1 LESKVNITLARSVW
15 RLYRRLSTRRRH
27 QLFGL
32 FGLSVFGAIAEVGTI
47 GAVVPFLGFMVDPTV
62 AEHYPLFRSVFIFGG
77 WRPDKSVL
85 LPATVLFVFMAFGTG
100 LVRLVLTW
108 ALYRFTF
115 GVGVDLGKE
124 IYRRTLLQPYSYHV
138 AHNSSQTLGSLSKVQ
153 SVVGGVISPL
163 MQSAVSG
170 LFVLA
175 IGVALLFASTLVS
188 VLTSLTFVAIYWF
201 ITLLT
206 RKRLNRNSEIIG
218 DMEME
223 RVQAI
228 QEGLGG
234 IRDVILDGS
243 QDLFVNRYW
252 DREARERRAMAGNS
266 FMSFAPRYMIESLG
280 MIIFSVLAYELSVR
294 GGGVSGS
301 LPILGALALGAQRAL
316 PQIQLMYFGWAS
328 INGARSALN
337 DVVSLL
343 ELSLPVVAPGP
354 ESWPLNFE
362 ESIDLEDVDFRY
374 AADGRD
380 VLSRINL
387 TIKRGTRIG
396 FVGRTGSGKSTLVD
410 LIMGLLEPTRG
421 QIRIDGLPL
430 SAAVRRRWQAT
441 IGHVPQSI
449 YLADATIAE
458 NIAFGREPRS
468 IDRRRVRE
476 AAQRAELIAFVDS
489 LPEAFDTVVG
499 ERGVRL
505 SGGQRQRIGLARAFY
520 KRANIIVLDE
530 ATSALDNETEA
541 VVMNAIYSSSRDVTV
556 LIIAHRLTTLRTC
569 DRILELSKGRIVREC
584 LYEDLTESKAIPA
597 AGV

>member
-1 LESKVNITLARSVW
+1 MNITLARSVW